1 MMLPRLVLAFVLALA
16 LAGCGSS
23 AAPSSSPSAEPTPS
37 PTAIP
42 TATAL
47 PTPSASVAAS
57 GSAEPFADQPYT
69 IDLPAGWE
77 VYDLSRL
84 SPTALDAFG
93 KANPGL
99 AGAIQAF
106 ASTPNVRLA
115 VNQLLGNA
123 IVAIAIPS
131 QGLPL
136 ETIGQSISAQFQAVP
151 GVTTKPVAEAETLP
165 AGKALH
171 WPLSIS
177 VNKVGGGKL
186 QVDESIHVIANA
198 TTAVLIEFVVPNG
211 GANPDET
218 KIIRTL
224 RFR

>member
-1 MMLPRLVLAFVLALA
+1 MNMPRLALAIVLALA

-23 AAPSSSPSAEPTPS
+23 AAPSPSPTVTPTPS
-37 PTAIP
+37 PTATP
-42 TATAL
+42 L

-57 GSAEPFADQPYT
+57 GSAAPFADQPYS

-77 VYDLSRL
+77 VYDLSSL

-93 KANPGL
+93 QANPGL

-115 VNQLLGNA
+115 VNKLLGNA
-123 IVAIAIPS
+123 LVAISIPS

-136 ETIGQSISAQFQAVP
+136 ATIGQSISAQFQAVP
-151 GVTTKPVAEAETLP
+151 GLASKPVAESETLP
-165 AGKALH
+165 SGEALH
-171 WPLSIS
+171 WALSLS
-177 VNKVGGGKL
+177 VNKAGGGTLK
-186 QVDESIHVIANA
+186 VDESVHLIASP
-198 TTAVLIEFVVPNG
+198 TTAVLVEFVVPNG

-224 RFR
+224 RFRP

>member
-1 MMLPRLVLAFVLALA
+1 MLPKLALICALALA

-23 AAPSSSPSAEPTPS
+23 AAPSPSASAEPTPS

-42 TATAL
+42 TARPL

-57 GSAEPFADQPYT
+57 GSAEPFAGQPYAM
-69 IDLPAGWE
+69 DLPAGWE
-77 VYDLSRL
+77 VYDLSSL

-93 KANPGL
+93 QANPGL
-99 AGAIQAF
+99 AGAIRAF

-115 VNQLLGNA
+115 VNKLLGNA
-123 IVAIAIPS
+123 IVAISIPS

-151 GVTTKPVAEAETLP
+151 GVTTKPATEAETLP

-171 WPLSIS
+171 WALSIS
-177 VNKVGGGKL
+177 VNKTGGGKL
-186 QVDESIHVIANA
+186 QVDESIHLIANP
-198 TTAVLIEFVVPNG
+198 TTAVLVEFVVPNG